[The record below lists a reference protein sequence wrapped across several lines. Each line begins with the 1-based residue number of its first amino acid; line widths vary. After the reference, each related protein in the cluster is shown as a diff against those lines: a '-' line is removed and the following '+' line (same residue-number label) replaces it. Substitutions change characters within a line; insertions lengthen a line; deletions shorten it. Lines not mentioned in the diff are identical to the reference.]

1 MLPLITTLGDLIDTI
16 VAIYHG
22 FAALFQAMLAI
33 LRLIGRLAGGRG
45 PSRAIRL
52 FRIRPQGDSC
62 FLFPT

>member
-33 LRLIGRLAGGRG
+33 LRLIGRLAGG
-45 PSRAIRL
+45 
-52 FRIRPQGDSC
+52 
-62 FLFPT
+62 